1 MIENYVAK
9 TVDCECGKKH
19 KSNVEKVI
27 INENAVTKYLKEFLL
42 ENGYDTLTLI
52 CDENGYAVSGDKVKA
67 VLDELKLTYKIHKFT
82 DKSLVPDERSVGNI
96 LMGALKG
103 SKIFLAVGSGTIND
117 LTRYTSAILGL
128 PFATVGTAPSMDGY
142 ISGGSALIYNG
153 TKITYETHA
162 PQAVFFEPKT
172 LANAPRDMIA
182 AGVGDLL
189 GKIGCLKDWK
199 LSKLINDEYL
209 CDFIHDTTA
218 MAIDQVL
225 DAKDG
230 IVAQEDEAVATLL
243 ESLLMSGVCMDYTG
257 NSRPASG
264 CEHHMSHFWEMR
276 YIMENRPA
284 VFHGA
289 KVGIGTVISLK
300 AYDYVSNLN
309 PDFAKIKNTERKSF
323 AVWEEEVKKAFK
335 SASNEIIEL
344 EKAKGKNNLNK
355 INARL
360 DVIEN
365 KWNEIKALAN
375 SVKKPEVVID
385 FLQKL
390 DAPIYPK
397 DIGVDREMA
406 RQAITYAK
414 EIRDRYTVLQLLYDL
429 NELENFVSIVINEYY
444 GK

>member
-1 MIENYVAK
+1 MIENYLSK
-9 TVDCECGKKH
+9 SIDCDCGKTH

-52 CDENGYAVSGDKVKA
+52 CDENGYNVSGEKVKA
-67 VLDELKLTYKIHKFT
+67 VLDELKITYKIHKFT
-82 DKSLVPDERSVGNI
+82 DKSLVPDERAVGNI
-96 LMGALKG
+96 IMDALKG

-117 LTRYTSAILGL
+117 LTRYTSAVLGL

-142 ISGGSALIYNG
+142 ISGVAPLIYNG

-162 PQAVFFEPKT
+162 PQAVFFEPNV

-189 GKIGCLKDWK
+189 GKIGCLKDWQ
-199 LSKLINDEYL
+199 LSNLITDEYL
-209 CDFIHDTTA
+209 CNFIHDTMSIA
-218 MAIDQVL
+218 LDKVL

-230 IVAQEDEAVATLL
+230 IIEQNADAVATLL
-243 ESLLMSGVCMDYTG
+243 EALLISGVCMDYAG

-264 CEHHMSHFWEMR
+264 CEHHISHFWEMR
-276 YIMENRPA
+276 YIMENRTA

-289 KVGIGTVISLK
+289 KVGIGTIISLK
-300 AYDYVSNLN
+300 AYDYVSKLN
-309 PDFAKIKNTERKSF
+309 PDFEKIKNSKRKSF
-323 AVWEEEVKKAFK
+323 AEWEEEVKIAFK

-344 EKAKGKNNLNK
+344 EKAKGKNDLNK
-355 INARL
+355 VNDRL
-360 DVIEN
+360 LVIQN
-365 KWNEIKALAN
+365 KWDEIKSLVN

-390 DAPIYPK
+390 DAPIYPA
-397 DIGVDREMA
+397 DIGVDSKMA
-406 RQAITYAK
+406 RQAIVFAK
-414 EIRDRYTVLQLLYDL
+414 ELRDRYTVLQLLYDL
-429 NELENFVSIVINEYY
+429 NELDNFADTIIKEYY
-444 GK
+444 GN